1 MMNANGKR
9 VQALFL
15 HSFPIKPAK
24 SEGVIE
30 QLHNSKLLGND
41 PINTTF
47 DVAMVVETDGQ
58 VSSYTASK
66 FAHPLVA
73 KEVIRLLKPMPGAT
87 PAVKNGKPVRFRKY
101 YNFSYKYTPG

>member
-47 DVAMVVETDGQ
+47 EVAMVVETD
-58 VSSYTASK
+58 
-66 FAHPLVA
+66 
-73 KEVIRLLKPMPGAT
+73 
-87 PAVKNGKPVRFRKY
+87 
-101 YNFSYKYTPG
+101 